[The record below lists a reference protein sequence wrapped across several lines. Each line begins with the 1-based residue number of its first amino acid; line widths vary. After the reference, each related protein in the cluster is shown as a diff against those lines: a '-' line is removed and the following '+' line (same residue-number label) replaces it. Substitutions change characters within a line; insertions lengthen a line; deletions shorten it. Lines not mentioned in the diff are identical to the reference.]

1 MRRPIAGDDGPPED
15 LPEQEGGAGTSEW
28 ADDAVEHM
36 AEEHM
41 ADVDM
46 ADEMAHGASAF
57 SPTSVEVLDEGNGF
71 PVQGASQAVSQVE
84 AERDDYL
91 DSLRR
96 LQADFENYKKRV
108 HKQQSE
114 NLERAA
120 EGLVSK
126 LLGVLDTLDLALAHA
141 AKEEPGQPD
150 VETRAL
156 AQVSGMLNE
165 VLGREGLERID
176 PLGEEF
182 DPTEHDAVLHEEGEG
197 PPRVSEMLRAGY
209 RWKGRVLRPAM
220 VKVTG

>member
-96 LQADFENYKKRV
+96 LQADFENYKKRMV
-108 HKQQSE
+108 KQQMDQAD
-114 NLERAA
+114 RAA
-120 EGLVSK
+120 ETLVEK
-126 LLGVLDTLDLALAHA
+126 LLPVLDTADLAYSHGAGEDLTQVRTALL
-141 AKEEPGQPD
+141 D
-150 VETRAL
+150 AL
-156 AQVSGMLNE
+156 A
-165 VLGREGLERID
+165 RAGLDRID
-176 PLGEEF
+176 PDGGPF
-182 DPTEHDAVLHEEGEG
+182 DPTVHDGVAHEPGDGDQEVAE
-197 PPRVSEMLRAGY
+197 VLRAGY
-209 RWKGRVLRPAM
+209 WWKGRVLRPAM
-220 VKVTG
+220 VKVRG

>member
-15 LPEQEGGAGTSEW
+15 LPEQEGGPGTSGW

-57 SPTSVEVLDEGNGF
+57 SPTSVEVLDEGNGS

-84 AERDDYL
+84 AQRDDYL

-108 HKQQSE
+108 LKQQAE
-114 NLERAA
+114 HLERAT

-141 AKEEPGQPD
+141 AKEEQPD
-150 VETRAL
+150 VEIKAL
-156 AQVSGMLNE
+156 TQVSTMLSE

-197 PPRVSEMLRAGY
+197 PPLVSEMLRAGY

>member
-1 MRRPIAGDDGPPED
+1 MAGDDSPPEEMA
-15 LPEQEGGAGTSEW
+15 EQEVGHPSGW
-28 ADDAVEHM
+28 ADDAVEQM
-36 AEEHM
+36 TEEQM

-57 SPTSVEVLDEGNGF
+57 SPTSVEVLDEGNGA
-71 PVQGASQAVSQVE
+71 PVQDASPEVRQVE

-108 HKQQSE
+108 LKQQAE
-114 NLERAA
+114 HLERAT

-141 AKEEPGQPD
+141 AKEEQPD
-150 VETRAL
+150 VETKAL
-156 AQVSGMLNE
+156 TQVLTMLSE

-197 PPRVSEMLRAGY
+197 PPLVSEMLRAGY